1 MENNSNSQEQP
12 QMTEHNV
19 MHSFSV
25 LGFELSTDYEKLWDL
40 IHKGFI
46 IPAWVLYGEKYW
58 DIVQVK
64 TIDNNKAHIIGSRG
78 RGYEGYDHKI
88 DNFIM
93 SCTSCKLHY
102 VVPQSCA

>member
-1 MENNSNSQEQP
+1 MNKTEKQP
-12 QMTEHNV
+12 KTTQFREHSV
-19 MHSFSV
+19 IHSFSV
-25 LGFELSTDYEKLWDL
+25 LGFELSIDYKKLWDL
-40 IHKGFI
+40 IHNGYI

-93 SCTSCKLHY
+93 SCASCDLHY
-102 VVPQSCA
+102 VVPQSCE

>member
-1 MENNSNSQEQP
+1 MSNSENNTGTP
-12 QMTEHNV
+12 QVNEYTV

-25 LGFELSTDYEKLWDL
+25 LGFELSTDYKKLWDL
-40 IHKGFI
+40 IHNGYI

-64 TIDNNKAHIIGSRG
+64 TIYNNKAHIIGSRG

-93 SCTSCKLHY
+93 SCTSCELHY
-102 VVPQSCA
+102 VVPKSCA